1 MLVEVALPLPLPRT
15 FTYRVPGG
23 SALPGTRVRVAFGPR
38 KLMGWIVAQT
48 SGTTEIAKI
57 KDVDALL
64 ETQPSVTPDVLE
76 LCRWVSDYYVLP
88 LGHVLRAAL
97 PAVLG
102 GGAEMDEPAKTRR
115 VLRLTRELPSL
126 QARDELFKR
135 AQRQRE
141 LYEIMEALGG
151 TADVTHLTTQLG
163 FSHAIIKGLAAR
175 ELAELLDE
183 RVERDPFA
191 AMAVLPSA
199 KFKLTDAQQTAV
211 QRLVAATRGE
221 QARPILLRGVTGS
234 GKTLVY

>member
-102 GGAEMDEPAKTRR
+102 RSEERR
-115 VLRLTRELPSL
+115 VGKE
-126 QARDELFKR
+126 
-135 AQRQRE
+135 
-141 LYEIMEALGG
+141 G
-151 TADVTHLTTQLG
+151 QLG
-163 FSHAIIKGLAAR
+163 LETQPTEH
-175 ELAELLDE
+175 
-183 RVERDPFA
+183 
-191 AMAVLPSA
+191 M
-199 KFKLTDAQQTAV
+199 T
-211 QRLVAATRGE
+211 
-221 QARPILLRGVTGS
+221 VTP
-234 GKTLVY
+234 VRRRR